1 MLRTVA
7 LGSCIFVQ
15 GLFLRNLANGK
26 IAVQVDDR
34 IFEGTPV

>member
-15 GLFLRNLANGK
+15 GIFLRNLSNGK
-26 IAVQVDDR
+26 IAVQVDDK
-34 IFEGTPV
+34 IFEGIPV

>member
-15 GLFLRNLANGK
+15 GLFLRNLSNGK
-26 IAVQVDDR
+26 IVVQVDDK
-34 IFEGTPV
+34 IFEGNPV